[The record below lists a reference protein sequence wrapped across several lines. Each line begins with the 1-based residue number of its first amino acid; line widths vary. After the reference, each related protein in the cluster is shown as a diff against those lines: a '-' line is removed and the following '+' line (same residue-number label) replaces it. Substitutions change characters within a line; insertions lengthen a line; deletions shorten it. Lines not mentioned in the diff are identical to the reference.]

1 MWWLAAAVLVIVT
14 IETSNFL
21 ADPVTFS
28 VFNVIFEVVS
38 AYGCVGI
45 SVGLPSANYS
55 FAGGW
60 HTASKVVLCAVM
72 LRGRHR
78 NLPVAL
84 DRAVRLPGDDLH
96 EEEEEDH
103 RLRRSVTIR
112 GVGSSEG

>member
-1 MWWLAAAVLVIVT
+1 MWWLAAAVLVIVM
-14 IETSNFL
+14 IETSSFL

-45 SVGLPSANYS
+45 SLGLPNANYS

-84 DRAVRLPGDDLH
+84 DRAVRLPGDEMH

-103 RLRRSVTIR
+103 RLRQSVTSR
-112 GVGSSEG
+112 DVGAD